1 MEHENSARSFKSLI
15 LLICYFFII
24 LSLKYLFTAHNFVII
39 FLVLIVLPLAFDVG
53 RNKKSGIK
61 ITNKEIIWFSGKFKG
76 QIYLSDI
83 YYVEFKKRL
92 DLSHQISLVDRD
104 NNKILLPVEALPKI
118 NILKET
124 LKLHSVT
131 IVDKKFN

>member
-1 MEHENSARSFKSLI
+1 M
-15 LLICYFFII
+15 I
-24 LSLKYLFTAHNFVII
+24 LSLKYLFAAHNFVII
-39 FLVLIVLPLAFDVG
+39 FLVLIVLLLAFDIG

-61 ITNKEIIWFSGKFKG
+61 ITNKEITWFSGKFKG

-83 YYVEFKKRL
+83 FYVEFKKRL
-92 DLSHQISLVDRD
+92 DLSHQIRLVDRN